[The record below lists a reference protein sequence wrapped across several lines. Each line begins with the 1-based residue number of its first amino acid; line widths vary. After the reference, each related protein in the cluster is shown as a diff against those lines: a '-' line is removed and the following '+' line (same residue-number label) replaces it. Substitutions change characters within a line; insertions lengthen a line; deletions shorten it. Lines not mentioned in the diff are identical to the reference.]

1 MNHFPWAI
9 FIILFSIQ
17 TSAGECVLKIAREAC
32 PGKNLE
38 AYKPYKGKT
47 ETEEK
52 KTLANQEAC
61 ANEAQKAAQIVRKGT
76 LTKKTVT
83 ASFDGQTI
91 AQDFI
96 GTADCK

>member
-1 MNHFPWAI
+1 MSRFLWATVM
-9 FIILFSIQ
+9 ILFSIQ

-52 KTLANQEAC
+52 KNLASEEAC
-61 ANEAQKAAQIVRKGT
+61 VNEAKKVAQIIRKGT
-76 LTKKTVT
+76 LSKKTVT
-83 ASFDGQTI
+83 ASYAGQAI
-91 AQDFI
+91 AQEFI